1 MRPWP
6 GPSDFVPI
14 LGLAEIPLTPLYGRR
29 NAPHVR
35 AMRTSY
41 VIIGLCAL
49 VAVVSAVVLSDP
61 EAASRYA
68 EMRRSVE
75 LSAGAKDVVMA
86 LIALAIGG
94 YLGWHFLKR
103 D

>member
-1 MRPWP
+1 MA
-6 GPSDFVPI
+6 
-14 LGLAEIPLTPLYGRR
+14 LAEIPSPPLYGRR
-29 NAPHVR
+29 GSPHVR
-35 AMRTSY
+35 KMRASY
-41 VIIGLCAL
+41 VIIALCVL
-49 VAVVSAVVLSDP
+49 VVVVSAVVLNDP
-61 EAASRYA
+61 DTATRYA

-75 LSAGAKDVVMA
+75 LSPGAKDVVMA

>member
-1 MRPWP
+1 M
-6 GPSDFVPI
+6 
-14 LGLAEIPLTPLYGRR
+14 GR
-29 NAPHVR
+29 N
-35 AMRTSY
+35 Y
-41 VIIGLCAL
+41 LIIGLCILL
-49 VAVVSAVVLSDP
+49 VVVGAFALSDP
-61 EAASRYA
+61 DAASRYA

-75 LSAGAKDVVMA
+75 LSAGTKDVVMA